1 MSLKYTGLKE
11 IYMCFDGDELFSAA
25 ALSLKRR
32 MEECGAN
39 VTLEIGEGLY
49 HCYSCTPFV
58 PEAKPGYENMIR
70 YLKC

>member
-1 MSLKYTGLKE
+1 
-11 IYMCFDGDELFSAA
+11 
-25 ALSLKRR
+25 

-39 VTLEIGEGLY
+39 VTLKIGEGLY